1 MSVNVMIVDDS
12 LPMRTVI
19 IKTIKAS
26 GFGNAHFFEAING
39 REALNLLQTEWMDL
53 VITDYN
59 MPEMNGMELLQEMK
73 KDDIL
78 RAIPVL
84 VVTTEGSREK
94 IKAFLAQGAAD
105 YVKKPFTPEA
115 IRQKIISLLG
125 VEDLA
130 SGPDDAEAHRTF
142 KPPPPLGREAI
153 TP

>member
-1 MSVNVMIVDDS
+1 MSVNIMIVDDS

-26 GFGNAHFFEAING
+26 GFANARFFEAVNG
-39 REALNLLQTEWMDL
+39 REALNMLQTQWMDL
-53 VITDYN
+53 IITDYN

-94 IKAFLAQGAAD
+94 VKAFLAQGAAD
-105 YVKKPFTPEA
+105 YVKKPFTPEE
-115 IRQKIISLLG
+115 IRGKIISLLG

-130 SGPDDAEAHRTF
+130 GGAGDVPAGMDF
-142 KPPPPLGREAI
+142 
-153 TP
+153 

>member
-1 MSVNVMIVDDS
+1 MSVNIMIVDDS

-26 GFGNAHFFEAING
+26 GFGKAHFFEAVNG

-78 RAIPVL
+78 RVIPVL

-94 IKAFLAQGAAD
+94 IKAFLSQGAAD
-105 YVKKPFTPEA
+105 YVKKPFTPET

-125 VEDLA
+125 VEDPA
-130 SGPDDAEAHRTF
+130 DGTGEAAAGMDF
-142 KPPPPLGREAI
+142 
-153 TP
+153 